1 MKKFLINT
9 ALWYV
14 LLSFGMFVLFML
26 FGLQGHMGARVIIA
40 MVCALINPL
49 DKIIAQF
56 RNRNK
61 NQ

>member
-26 FGLQGHMGARVIIA
+26 FGLHGHMGARVIIA

-49 DKIIAQF
+49 DKFIEQIK
-56 RNRNK
+56 NK
-61 NQ
+61 KN